1 MEIYQLTYKSRA
13 KNNITL
19 DDLNAILHH
28 SNLTNLQ
35 SNITGC
41 LVFYNDF
48 FIQILEGNKENVLEI
63 YHKICTD
70 DRHHSIDLMWQ
81 NTSEKRF
88 FDNWNMG
95 FFTPEDE
102 SEILFVNNYKLLSS
116 FADKSMGSLMRF
128 WISVEKI
135 LDSKRLSF

>member
-19 DDLNAILHH
+19 DDLNAILHD

-48 FIQILEGNKENVLEI
+48 FIQILEGRKEDVLFI
-63 YHKICTD
+63 YDKICVD
-70 DRHHSIDLMWQ
+70 HRHHSIELLWQ
-81 NTSEKRF
+81 NTTEKRF
-88 FDNWNMG
+88 FEDWNMG
-95 FFTPEDE
+95 FYTPEQE
-102 SEILFVNNYKLLSS
+102 NEILFVNNYKLLSN

-135 LDSKRLSF
+135 LESKKLSF